1 MIIVAL
7 ILILSGSFTGA
18 IILWLHD
25 APLWQIALGYV
36 GGGWA
41 GLLVGLPVMLLARR
55 VAELPLRASL
65 SRKRARQHQ

>member
-18 IILWLHD
+18 IILWLYE
-25 APLWQIALGYV
+25 APFWQIALGYV

-41 GLLVGLPVMLLARR
+41 GLLVGLPVMLLVRNL
-55 VAELPLRASL
+55 VGLLLRFPL
-65 SRKRARQHQ
+65 SRKRSRQHQ

>member
-18 IILWLHD
+18 IILWLHE

-41 GLLVGLPVMLLARR
+41 GLLVGLPVILMIRGLAG
-55 VAELPLRASL
+55 LPLRSPL
-65 SRKRARQHQ
+65 LRKRSRQHQ

>member
-7 ILILSGSFTGA
+7 ILILSGSFTGS

-41 GLLVGLPVMLLARR
+41 GLLVGLPAMLLARSLTG
-55 VAELPLRASL
+55 LPLRFPL
-65 SRKRARQHQ
+65 SRKRSRQHQ